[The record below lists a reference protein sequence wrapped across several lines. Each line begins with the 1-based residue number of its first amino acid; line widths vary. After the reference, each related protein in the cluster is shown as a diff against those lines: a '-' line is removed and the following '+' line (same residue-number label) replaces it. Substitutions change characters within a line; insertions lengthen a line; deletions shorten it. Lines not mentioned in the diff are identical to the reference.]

1 MKIMGFSC
9 NCSLK
14 SINWQMAPTYVLLGQ
29 ISWYIYIYYIYI
41 YIYTWWYQ
49 ILEINTII
57 LEINTNIMV
66 YVISDPW
73 FGRFATAHIWLQAKS
88 PKTSWNRPNLGGF
101 LNFEPHKNC
110 FFWCDRDA
118 PQPQGCCANPSVQW
132 RNWPC
137 PTCPSLEEHGWLTSM
152 AGPWVKYND
161 RSLVYW
167 WILGKSSPNIW
178 PNYSG

>member
-1 MKIMGFSC
+1 MKIMGFYC

-29 ISWYIYIYYIYI
+29 ISCYIYI
-41 YIYTWWYQ
+41 YIYTFIYIYIYICTWWYQ

-73 FGRFATAHIWLQAKS
+73 FGRFATAHVWLQAKS

-101 LNFEPHKNC
+101 LNFEPQKIV
-110 FFWCDRDA
+110 FF
-118 PQPQGCCANPSVQW
+118 CATETLHSPKDVVPI
-132 RNWPC
+132 R
-137 PTCPSLEEHGWLTSM
+137 L
-152 AGPWVKYND
+152 
-161 RSLVYW
+161 
-167 WILGKSSPNIW
+167 SSGGIGHAQHAHP
-178 PNYSG
+178 